1 MINRAFSLLEIKAVD
16 EDARRITG
24 MATTPTA
31 DRMNDVVEPMGAQ
44 FTLPIPLLW
53 QHRSDEPIGH
63 VTHATVGKA
72 GIEIV
77 AQIAKGVT
85 AEIDRAW
92 SLIKAGLVP
101 GLSIGFKSLE
111 HEIIPTTK
119 GIRFKKWSW
128 LELSCVTIAANEQ
141 ATITTIRSLDTAQR
155 AVSGQRTPHG
165 VVHLNPPSA
174 LGRSQLI
181 AQEGTEVKTIAEQIS
196 ALEAKR
202 MASASAME
210 AVMQKTMDEDRTSDA
225 AEQEDFDRLNGEVEA
240 IDKDLVRLR
249 AVEKA
254 KAFAAKPVIKAETA
268 RDGAEARSSVIV
280 KAQPKLPPGIAYA
293 QMVRAILL
301 SQRQFR
307 PAVDIA
313 RELYGPD
320 SIVVGDLMQKAPVPA
335 GTTLAGNWLEGLI
348 GEETSSV
355 GDFVG
360 YLRKAT
366 ILGRFGNGG
375 IPALRSVMFRTP
387 LITQTTGGDGYW
399 TGEGKA
405 KPLTSFTFERT
416 TMEPLK
422 VANICVLTNEAI
434 RYSSPKAD
442 VLIRDQ
448 MVEALRARLDTDFI
462 NPAKTAVPGISP
474 ASITNGADTVASS
487 GDTADDIRLDV
498 RALWAKYTAAN
509 NPPSSGVWIMSSNNA
524 VALAMMTN
532 PLGQPEFGSMSM
544 SGGSLGGMPVIASDY
559 VSNIVVLLNASDI
572 YLADDGGMEVKSSTE
587 ASLEMS
593 DAPAHNSH
601 TPTGASLVSMF
612 QTNSTALLAE
622 REINWMRRQVPA
634 VVYLTGVTWG
644 GEVPTS

>member
-1 MINRAFSLLEIKAVD
+1 
-16 EDARRITG
+16 
-24 MATTPTA
+24 
-31 DRMNDVVEPMGAQ
+31 
-44 FTLPIPLLW
+44 
-53 QHRSDEPIGH
+53 
-63 VTHATVGKA
+63 
-72 GIEIV
+72 
-77 AQIAKGVT
+77 
-85 AEIDRAW
+85 
-92 SLIKAGLVP
+92 
-101 GLSIGFKSLE
+101 
-111 HEIIPTTK
+111 
-119 GIRFKKWSW
+119 
-128 LELSCVTIAANEQ
+128 
-141 ATITTIRSLDTAQR
+141 
-155 AVSGQRTPHG
+155 
-165 VVHLNPPSA
+165 
-174 LGRSQLI
+174 
-181 AQEGTEVKTIAEQIS
+181 
-196 ALEAKR
+196 
-202 MASASAME
+202 
-210 AVMQKTMDEDRTSDA
+210 MDI
-225 AEQEDFDRLNGEVEA
+225 A

-249 AVEKA
+249 AIEKA

-280 KAQPKLPPGIAYA
+280 RSQPKLPPGIAYA

-313 RELYGPD
+313 RELYGSD

-335 GTTLAGNWLEGLI
+335 GTTIAGNWLEGLI

-462 NPAKTAVPGISP
+462 NPAKTAVSGISP

-487 GDTADDIRLDV
+487 GDTADDIRLDI

-544 SGGSLGGMPVIASDY
+544 GGGTLGGMPVIASDY

-622 REINWMRRQVPA
+622 REINWMRRQTPA

-644 GEVPTS
+644 GEVPTA